1 MLFLCFSKKRED
13 WENID
18 NVWNVLWVL
27 WVENLKGR
35 NFELLAE
42 SPKAFVAFYIDLF
55 YDKWMETKD
64 LFKYM
69 QLTINPLKETGLN
82 INLKFPAAFL
92 SLTHILSLFLL
103 RISSNR

>member
-1 MLFLCFSKKRED
+1 
-13 WENID
+13 
-18 NVWNVLWVL
+18 
-27 WVENLKGR
+27 
-35 NFELLAE
+35 
-42 SPKAFVAFYIDLF
+42 
-55 YDKWMETKD
+55 METKD